1 MVGFLIYLK
10 RRFESLWGL
19 VEKINAVLLGIFYP
33 KITRCNS
40 TALNEIPSTEF
51 DFSMVRTEDIDAL
64 IELRKRQTND
74 YLKYFDPHRFDE
86 QTLRK
91 MIGNKAYILM
101 KVTPKKQKEV
111 VGYFFLRCFFI
122 GTAFHGL
129 IVDERY
135 TNRGM
140 GTLMWKISNEI
151 CTAHRFKMYAT
162 VSKNNLPSLVSAGK
176 ATDVTV
182 KKNLPNDFLLIEC
195 KRKKK

>member
-1 MVGFLIYLK
+1 
-10 RRFESLWGL
+10 
-19 VEKINAVLLGIFYP
+19 
-33 KITRCNS
+33 
-40 TALNEIPSTEF
+40 
-51 DFSMVRTEDIDAL
+51 
-64 IELRKRQTND
+64 
-74 YLKYFDPHRFDE
+74 
-86 QTLRK
+86 
-91 MIGNKAYILM
+91 M

-151 CTAHRFKMYAT
+151 CTVYRFKMYAT

-176 ATDVTV
+176 ATDVKV